1 MRAGTTGGCCESAT
15 HYNTLRNNATHLQHT
30 ATTLQHTTKRYNTPQ
45 HTAKHTAKHLEYTA
59 TTLYHTATHCNTL
72 PRTATHSTIL
82 QHPTTLCT
90 YGCNH
95 SVTGPLRPVHHNT
108 PHYAATHRNT
118 PQHTATHRNTP
129 QHTASHHNH
138 TTVTPH
144 HTTLQHT
151 ATHCN
156 KLHLRMGAQRESAAT
171 RRSDACA
178 ASATDD
184 NFSKVSALLNLLLE
198 MTSDLTFEKFR

>member
-30 ATTLQHTTKRYNTPQ
+30 ATTLQHTTTHCNTTQ
-45 HTAKHTAKHLEYTA
+45 HTATHLEYTA

-82 QHPTTLCT
+82 QHPTTLST

-151 ATHCN
+151 ATHTATNYTCGWERSGRV
-156 KLHLRMGAQRESAAT
+156 LLRAGAMHARRQPLMTISQKSA
-171 RRSDACA
+171 RY
-178 ASATDD
+178 
-184 NFSKVSALLNLLLE
+184 
-198 MTSDLTFEKFR
+198 